1 MFVGLGVSGVVP
13 VVHGLTVYGFE
24 ELDRRMG
31 LSWVLLQGVLYIS
44 GAFIYAVSD
53 VFGRGVKT

>member
-13 VVHGLTVYGFE
+13 VVHGLTIYGYH
-24 ELDRRMG
+24 ELDGRMG
-31 LSWVLLQGVLYIS
+31 LSWVLLQGALYIS

-53 VFGRGVKT
+53 P